1 MDKISVLGLL
11 LGVVAIVGGQLLE
24 GGSVGSLSQPT
35 ALLIVLGG
43 LLGMALAGA
52 IVPIV
57 SAASGGIINLPGIPG
72 ETWLV
77 GLVLMVAIGLVIGTL
92 PALRAMRLKIV
103 DALAGR

>member
-1 MDKISVLGLL
+1 MSSAQRL
-11 LGVVAIVGGQLLE
+11 
-24 GGSVGSLSQPT
+24 T
-35 ALLIVLGG
+35 
-43 LLGMALAGA
+43 
-52 IVPIV
+52 V
-57 SAASGGIINLPGIPG
+57 SASAVASGWSGYVTGMLKSAGVSVSPMLTLVPADGGIINLPGIPG

>member
-1 MDKISVLGLL
+1 MLVLVL
-11 LGVVAIVGGQLLE
+11 VEAV
-24 GGSVGSLSQPT
+24 
-35 ALLIVLGG
+35 LLIVLGG